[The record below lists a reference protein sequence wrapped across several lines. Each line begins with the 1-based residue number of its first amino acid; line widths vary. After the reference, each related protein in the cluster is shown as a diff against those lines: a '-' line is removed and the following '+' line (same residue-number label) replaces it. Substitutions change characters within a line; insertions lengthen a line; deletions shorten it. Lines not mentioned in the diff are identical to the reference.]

1 MNFTLRVKR
10 FLHRNKRVLFTTSM
24 LMLVVVMVFAVAL
37 ASNNS
42 RAIYDNDAVN
52 TSTPSKITFVMPIKN
67 GVIIKD
73 FSNTSLKYNST
84 LKQWESHKGVDIKG
98 ADDAEVMAG
107 YDGEVVSVENNYL
120 CGTII
125 TIRHSDN
132 LQSVYSSLDEAVS
145 VKVGDKVKAGQVIGK
160 VSTSAKS
167 ESADGAHLHF
177 EVLLNNVKTDPAL
190 YLETDNK

>member
-1 MNFTLRVKR
+1 MNFRLSIKK

-42 RAIYDNDAVN
+42 QNMYDDSAVN
-52 TSTPSKITFVMPIKN
+52 TSTPSRITFVMPVKN

-98 ADDAEVMAG
+98 DDNAEVMAG
-107 YDGEVVSVENNYL
+107 YDGEVVSVDNNYL
-120 CGTII
+120 CGTVI
-125 TIRHSDN
+125 TIKHAGN
-132 LQSVYSSLDEAVS
+132 LQSVYSSLDEDVT
-145 VKVGDKVKAGQVIGK
+145 VKVGDKVKAGQVIGH

-167 ESADGAHLHF
+167 ESLDGAHLHF
-177 EVLLNNVKTDPAL
+177 EILLDNVKTDPAL
-190 YLETDNK
+190 YLQTDNK